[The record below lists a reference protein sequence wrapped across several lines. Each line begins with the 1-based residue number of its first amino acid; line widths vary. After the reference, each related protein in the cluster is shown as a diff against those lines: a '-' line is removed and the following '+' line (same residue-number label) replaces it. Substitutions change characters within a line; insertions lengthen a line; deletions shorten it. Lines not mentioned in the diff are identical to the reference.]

1 MANAVEPS
9 EAARRYV
16 LHARQYLENGLVALQ
31 LGEAGKAG
39 ELFWGSVAE
48 ALQAVAV
55 LAGRPISSHRD
66 LKNFALQLARDLKD
80 ETIEHNFLIAQ
91 SLHSNFYTVE
101 DEPEDIA
108 VVVPVVQALVTRL
121 FEQIPQ
127 EAI

>member
-1 MANAVEPS
+1 MENTTVPA

-31 LGEAGKAG
+31 LGEAGKAD

-48 ALQAVAV
+48 ALHAVAV
-55 LAGRPISSHRD
+55 LAGRPITTHRD

-80 ETIEHNFLIAQ
+80 EAIENNFLIAE
-91 SLHSNFYTVE
+91 SLHKNFYLVE

-121 FEQIPQ
+121 FEQIPR